1 MAVRRAVTWL
11 WAALFADNADR
22 DTLIAYSL
30 ATNTVFLLLNLAIG
44 LLFLP
49 RALQLL
55 AAVRNARREG
65 EALPQPLLHDPT
77 DL

>member
-1 MAVRRAVTWL
+1 
-11 WAALFADNADR
+11 
-22 DTLIAYSL
+22 
-30 ATNTVFLLLNLAIG
+30 

-65 EALPQPLLHDPT
+65 GSLPQSLIHDPT